1 MIVAWM
7 PPYSRSVVHAME
19 QGGLPTS
26 LRRLQHYAKV
36 LQEHRSL
43 RPAAAQ
49 GHTAQDRMEADRQ
62 RYAIDTE
69 LVSLVAAELPCLS
82 FHSCL

>member
-1 MIVAWM
+1 
-7 PPYSRSVVHAME
+7 ME

-26 LRRLQHYAKV
+26 LHRLQQYAKV
-36 LQEHRSL
+36 LEEHRSL
-43 RPAAAQ
+43 RPAAVQ

-69 LVSLVAAELPCLS
+69 LVSVAAAGLRFLGL
-82 FHSCL
+82 HSVFS

>member
-26 LRRLQHYAKV
+26 LHRLQHYAKV

-49 GHTAQDRMEADRQ
+49 DHSALNRVEADRQ

-69 LVSLVAAELPCLS
+69 LVSLVATGLRFLGL
-82 FHSCL
+82 HSCP